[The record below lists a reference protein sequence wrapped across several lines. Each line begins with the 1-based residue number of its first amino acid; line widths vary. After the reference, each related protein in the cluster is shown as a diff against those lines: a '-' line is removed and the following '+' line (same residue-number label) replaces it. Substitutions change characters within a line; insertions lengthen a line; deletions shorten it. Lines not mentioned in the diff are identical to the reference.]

1 MKKIR
6 LGLVLSAALVAGGF
20 SAAYSA
26 PEAAAPV
33 SGKAQALQTL
43 LDFPG
48 ARLSADLPTPAPL
61 AAFSDEAARGSH
73 GGHNACTPSAA
84 LVPGSDLSPKI
95 EDPVRVTAITEL
107 LAKIAACKPLPFAH
121 DGITNTNTEGGMPPQ
136 PAGYYKEY
144 TLMVP
149 GRNTGDG
156 PVPVVIGGKT
166 YMTGNMLS
174 ARGPERLLIGGGRD
188 IYYTPDHYK
197 SFINLTIVRQ
207 APSRVVQPGT
217 SILPV
222 ISDQGRVQTILEL
235 IQKIHDNTP
244 LPYSHDGITYNNK
257 EGHLP
262 QQPTGFYKEYT
273 LIPPANS
280 AWTITIGGQAYQVS
294 PNTGGRG
301 AERIIIGNGEL
312 VYYTPDHYR
321 TFIQLTIVQ

>member
-1 MKKIR
+1 MCLTNKKMKKIR

-121 DGITNTNTEGGMPPQ
+121 DGITNTNTEGGMPP
-136 PAGYYKEY
+136 
-144 TLMVP
+144 
-149 GRNTGDG
+149 
-156 PVPVVIGGKT
+156 
-166 YMTGNMLS
+166 
-174 ARGPERLLIGGGRD
+174 
-188 IYYTPDHYK
+188 
-197 SFINLTIVRQ
+197 
-207 APSRVVQPGT
+207 
-217 SILPV
+217 
-222 ISDQGRVQTILEL
+222 
-235 IQKIHDNTP
+235 
-244 LPYSHDGITYNNK
+244 
-257 EGHLP
+257 
-262 QQPTGFYKEYT
+262 
-273 LIPPANS
+273 
-280 AWTITIGGQAYQVS
+280 
-294 PNTGGRG
+294 
-301 AERIIIGNGEL
+301 
-312 VYYTPDHYR
+312 
-321 TFIQLTIVQ
+321 